1 MNSCRRA
8 MVNSFRV
15 KIRIPANLSV
25 LVYETT
31 SVVRAIAD
39 AAIVAI
45 YTTLLMICL
54 ARESQ
59 KKNQARLKE
68 KQSVDEATHRLV

>member
-1 MNSCRRA
+1 

-31 SVVRAIAD
+31 SVVLAIAD

-54 ARESQ
+54 ARGSQ

>member
-15 KIRIPANLSV
+15 KIRIPANPSV
-25 LVYETT
+25 RFYETT

-54 ARESQ
+54 TRGNQ
-59 KKNQARLKE
+59 KKSQARLKE